1 MKIAKTMLA
10 GALALMSHTV
20 MAQVAAPAPITPL
33 PQQKQI
39 EWQKMETYAFIH
51 YGLNTFNDREWGYGD
66 TDPQTFNPS
75 RMEVD
80 QWVRILKEA
89 GMKGVIVVAK
99 HHDGFTMWPCE
110 LTEYNITK
118 SAYDGPKNK
127 DGKVDV
133 IQEVRDACDK
143 YGLKLGLYLS
153 PWDRNHAGYGTQEY
167 IDYYYAQLRQ
177 LMTRYGSLFEVWFD
191 GANGGDGYYGGAREK
206 RNIDRRTYYN
216 FPRIN
221 EIVHEFQP
229 QAVIFSDGGPG
240 CRWVGNESGYASATN
255 WAFLRGKEV
264 YPGYPQYR
272 ELQYGHA
279 DGDTWIPSE
288 CNTSIRPGWF
298 YHPEEDSKV
307 KTPEQLADLYYRSVG
322 HNGTFLLNFPIDRE
336 GRVHPVD
343 SANAIG
349 FHRLIEKE
357 LKTNLL
363 RHVPA
368 TVSSC
373 RGERF
378 ASTMLTDGDW
388 DSYWATPDGVTS
400 GTIIFA
406 FDNPTK
412 VNRLMLQEYIPL
424 GQRVKSFTVEA
435 RIKVP
440 GAKQSKWVQL
450 DCGEETTTIGYKRL
464 LRFPTVEATGLRIN
478 ITDARGP
485 LCINNVAAFWGGE
498 GSDNI
503 YQQKAH
509 TLKSVPFKVVK
520 QTRRDV
526 VLDLGEE
533 MAANAFHY
541 LPDQSEYN
549 KGLIHDYELWTCDA
563 VGNPAFLIR
572 QGEFSNIEHN
582 PLLQSLFF
590 APTKT
595 RYLLLRAVKMVKESE
610 PVAYE
615 KLGVE
620 VL

>member
-1 MKIAKTMLA
+1 MKFSHILLSSVM
-10 GALALMSHTV
+10 ALAAGTV
-20 MAQVAAPAPITPL
+20 QAQTAPAPIAPL
-33 PQQKQI
+33 PQPKQI
-39 EWQKMETYAFIH
+39 NWQKMETYAFVH

-66 TDPQTFNPS
+66 TDPKAFNPS

-80 QWVRILKEA
+80 QWVRTFKEA

-118 SAYDGPKNK
+118 SAYDGPKNA

-133 IQEVRDACDK
+133 LYEVRQACDK

-177 LMTRYGSLFEVWFD
+177 LMTRYGELFEVWFD
-191 GANGGDGYYGGAREK
+191 GANGGDGYYGGACEK
-206 RNIDRRTYYN
+206 RTIDRRNYYN
-216 FPRIN
+216 YPKIN
-221 EIVHEFQP
+221 EIVHELQP

-264 YPGYPQYR
+264 YPGYPLYR

-298 YHPEEDSKV
+298 YHPEEDDKV

-336 GRVHPVD
+336 GRVNPVD
-343 SANAIG
+343 SVNAIA
-349 FHRLIEKE
+349 FHQLIQKE
-357 LKTNLL
+357 LGHNLL
-363 RHVPA
+363 RHRPA
-368 TVSSC
+368 TVSTC
-373 RGERF
+373 RGERYS
-378 ASTMLTDGDW
+378 ATQLTDGDW
-388 DSYWATPDGVTS
+388 DSYWATPDGVNS
-400 GTIIFA
+400 GTITFLLGRA
-406 FDNPTK
+406 TK

-424 GQRVKSFTVEA
+424 GQRVKAFNVEA
-435 RIKVP
+435 CV
-440 GAKQSKWVQL
+440 GGKWQQL
-450 DCGEETTTIGYKRL
+450 NCGEETTTIGYKRL
-464 LRFPTVEATGLRIN
+464 LRFPAVEATALRIN

-485 LCINNVAAFWGGE
+485 LCINNVEAFYGGA
-498 GSDNI
+498 GSDDI
-503 YQQKAH
+503 YKQKAA
-509 TLKSVPFKVVK
+509 TFSSVDFKIVK

-526 VLDLGEE
+526 VIDLGEE
-533 MAANAFHY
+533 QAVNAFHY

-563 VGNPAFLIR
+563 EGHPDFLIR

-595 RYLLLRAVKMVKESE
+595 RHLLFRAVKMVKESE
-610 PVAYE
+610 SVAFE

-620 VL
+620 TL

>member
-1 MKIAKTMLA
+1 MTLRHLLTSL
-10 GALALMSHTV
+10 ALAAA
-20 MAQVAAPAPITPL
+20 AQTMFAQNTAPPPIAPL

-39 EWQKMETYAFIH
+39 DWQKMETYAFVH

-66 TDPQTFNPS
+66 TDPQMFNPS
-75 RMEVD
+75 RMDVD
-80 QWVRILKEA
+80 QWVRTFKEA

-118 SAYDGPKNK
+118 SAYDGPKNWE
-127 DGKVDV
+127 GKVDV
-133 IQEVRDACDK
+133 LYEVRRACDK

-167 IDYYYAQLRQ
+167 IDYYYEQLRQ
-177 LMTRYGSLFEVWFD
+177 LMTRYGDLFEVWFD

-206 RNIDRRTYYN
+206 RTIDRRNYYN
-216 FPRIN
+216 YPKIN
-221 EIVHEFQP
+221 EIVHELQP

-264 YPGYPQYR
+264 YPGYPLYR

-298 YHPEEDSKV
+298 YHPEEDDKV

-343 SANAIG
+343 SANAIA
-349 FHRLIEKE
+349 FHQLIQSE

-363 RHVPA
+363 RHKPA
-368 TVSSC
+368 SVSTI

-378 ASTMLTDGDW
+378 SATQLTDGDW

-400 GTIIFA
+400 GTITFQLGKA
-406 FDNPTK
+406 TR

-424 GQRVKSFTVEA
+424 GQRVKAFNVEA
-435 RIKVP
+435 LV
-440 GAKQSKWVQL
+440 GGKWTTL
-450 DCGEETTTIGYKRL
+450 NCGEETSTIGYKRL
-464 LRFPTVEATGLRIN
+464 LRFPTVEATALRIN

-485 LCINNVAAFWGGE
+485 LCINNVEAFYGGA
-498 GSDNI
+498 GSDDI
-503 YQQKAH
+503 YKQKAH
-509 TLKSVPFKVVK
+509 ELKTIDFKIVK

-526 VLDLGEE
+526 VIDLGEE
-533 MAANAFHY
+533 KAVNAFHY

-563 VGNPAFLIR
+563 EGRPDFLIR

-610 PVAYE
+610 AVAFD

-620 VL
+620 DI

>member
-1 MKIAKTMLA
+1 MKLLHNLLLACAITMPA
-10 GALALMSHTV
+10 IGAH
-20 MAQVAAPAPITPL
+20 AQNAPAPIAPL
-33 PQQKQI
+33 PQQKQVD
-39 EWQKMETYAFIH
+39 WQKMETYAFVH

-66 TDPQTFNPS
+66 TDPKDFNPS
-75 RMEVD
+75 RMDVD
-80 QWVRILKEA
+80 QWVRTFKDA

-110 LTEYNITK
+110 LTDYNITA
-118 SAYDGPKNK
+118 SAYDGPKNWE
-127 DGKVDV
+127 GKVDV
-133 IQEVRDACDK
+133 LYEVRRACDK

-177 LMTRYGSLFEVWFD
+177 LMTRYGTLFEVWFD
-191 GANGGDGYYGGAREK
+191 GANGGDGYYGGACEK
-206 RNIDRRTYYN
+206 RTIDRRNYYN
-216 FPRIN
+216 YPRIN
-221 EIVHEFQP
+221 EIVHELQP

-255 WAFLRGKEV
+255 WAFLRSKEV

-279 DGDTWIPSE
+279 DGDAWIPSE

-298 YHPEEDSKV
+298 YHPEEDDKV

-343 SANAIG
+343 SANAIA
-349 FHRLIEKE
+349 FRQLIERE
-357 LKTNLL
+357 LQTNLL
-363 RHVPA
+363 RHAPA
-368 TVSSC
+368 TVSTI

-378 ASTMLTDGDW
+378 SATQLTDGDW
-388 DSYWATPDGVTS
+388 DSYWATPDGVST
-400 GTIIFA
+400 GTITFSFA
-406 FDNPTK
+406 QPTK

-424 GQRVKSFTVEA
+424 GQRVREFSVEA
-435 RIKVP
+435 RV
-440 GAKQSKWVQL
+440 GGRWVTL

-464 LRFPTVEATGLRIN
+464 LRFATVEATGLRIN

-485 LCINNVAAFWGGE
+485 LCINNVEAFYGGP
-498 GSDNI
+498 GSDDI
-503 YQQKAH
+503 YKQKAH
-509 TLKSVPFKVVK
+509 ELKTIAFNIVK

-526 VLDLGEE
+526 VIDLGEE
-533 MAANAFHY
+533 RAVNAFHY

-563 VGNPAFLIR
+563 DGNPDFLIR

-610 PVAYE
+610 AVAFD

-620 VL
+620 DL

>member
-1 MKIAKTMLA
+1 MKFTHIIAA
-10 GALALMSHTV
+10 GAMALAAST
-20 MAQVAAPAPITPL
+20 AQAQTAPAPIAPL
-33 PQQKQI
+33 PLQKQI
-39 EWQKMETYAFIH
+39 DWQKMETYAFVH

-66 TDPQTFNPS
+66 TDPLMFNPS

-80 QWVRILKEA
+80 QWVRTFKDA
-89 GMKGVIVVAK
+89 GMKGVIIVAK

-110 LTEYNITK
+110 LTDYNITK

-133 IQEVRDACDK
+133 LAEVRSACDK

-153 PWDRNHAGYGTQEY
+153 PWDRNHAGYGSQEY

-177 LMTRYGSLFEVWFD
+177 LLTRYGSLFEVWFD

-206 RNIDRRTYYN
+206 RTIDRRNYYN

-221 EIVHEFQP
+221 EIVHELQP

-298 YHPEEDSKV
+298 YHPEEDDKV
-307 KTPEQLADLYYRSVG
+307 KSPEQLVDLYYRSVG
-322 HNGTFLLNFPIDRE
+322 HNGTFLLNFPVDRE

-343 SANAIG
+343 SANAIA
-349 FHRLIEKE
+349 FHKIIERE
-357 LKTNLL
+357 LATNLL
-363 RHVPA
+363 HHQPA
-368 TVSSC
+368 TVSTI

-378 ASTMLTDGDW
+378 SATQLTDGDW

-400 GTIIFA
+400 GTITFSFA
-406 FDNPTK
+406 EPTK

-424 GQRVKSFTVEA
+424 GQRVQRFSVEA
-435 RIKVP
+435 KVK
-440 GAKQSKWVQL
+440 GKWQLL

-464 LRFPTVEATGLRIN
+464 LRFKTVEATGLRIN
-478 ITDARGP
+478 IHEARGP
-485 LCINNVAAFWGGE
+485 LCINNIAAFYGGP
-498 GSDNI
+498 GSDDI
-503 YQQKAH
+503 YQPTAAKFS
-509 TLKSVPFKVVK
+509 TIPLKIAK

-526 VLDLGEE
+526 VVDLLEE
-533 MAANAFHY
+533 KEVKVFHY
-541 LPDQSEYN
+541 MPDQSEYN

-563 VGNPAFLIR
+563 EGKPDRMIW

-582 PLLQSLFF
+582 PILQTIHF
-590 APTKT
+590 APVKS
-595 RYLLLRAVKMVKESE
+595 RYLLLRAVKMVRESE
-610 PVAYE
+610 AVAFE
-615 KLGVE
+615 RLGVE
-620 VL
+620 EI

>member
-1 MKIAKTMLA
+1 MKLSHIFLA
-10 GALALMSHTV
+10 GAFGISCLGAT
-20 MAQVAAPAPITPL
+20 AQTAPAPIAPL

-39 EWQKMETYAFIH
+39 DWQKMETYAFVH

-66 TDPQTFNPS
+66 TDPKDFNPT
-75 RMEVD
+75 RMDVD
-80 QWVRILKEA
+80 QWVRTFKEA

-118 SAYDGPKNK
+118 SSYDGPKNWE
-127 DGKVDV
+127 GKVDV
-133 IQEVRDACDK
+133 LNEVRQACDK

-177 LMTRYGSLFEVWFD
+177 LMTRYGTLFEVWFD
-191 GANGGDGYYGGAREK
+191 GANGGDGYYGGACEK
-206 RNIDRRTYYN
+206 RTIDRRNYYN
-216 FPRIN
+216 YPRIN
-221 EIVHEFQP
+221 EIVHELQP
-229 QAVIFSDGGPG
+229 QAIIFSDGGPG

-298 YHPEEDSKV
+298 YHPEEDDKV

-343 SANAIG
+343 SVNAIA
-349 FHRLIEKE
+349 FHQLIQRE

-368 TVSSC
+368 SVSTI

-378 ASTMLTDGDW
+378 NATQLTDGDW

-400 GTIIFA
+400 GIITFSFA
-406 FDNPTK
+406 QPTK

-435 RIKVP
+435 LVKERS
-440 GAKQSKWVQL
+440 AKQAKWVQM

-485 LCINNVAAFWGGE
+485 LCINNVEAFYGGE
-498 GSDNI
+498 GSDEI

-509 TLKSVPFKVVK
+509 ELKTIDFKIVK
-520 QTRRDV
+520 QTRRDI

-533 MAANAFHY
+533 KAVNAFHY

-563 VGNPAFLIR
+563 QGNPDFLIR

-595 RYLLLRAVKMVKESE
+595 RYLLLRAVKMVKENE
-610 PVAYE
+610 AVAFD

-620 VL
+620 DI